1 MSERTDI
8 GVKVFEWWQ
17 KNLAPRTQS
26 VSKDA
31 AKSGKDET
39 EKASGQTAARA
50 LSAKLRR
57 GGFPDV
63 LFEPAVHRLVHT
75 LNVREH
81 ELKRFCRLVEIL
93 GSVRTHSQ
101 STLAERLRGA
111 DKEPLLSPLRFKQLM
126 TAEDKEL
133 ATLLRRAVQIADY
146 RCNVAALA
154 RDVMFW
160 NDRIKTRWCLDYFGA
175 ANNSEGK
182 TE

>member
-1 MSERTDI
+1 MSEKKDI

-26 VSKDA
+26 ASKDA
-31 AKSGKDET
+31 EESGKSET
-39 EKASGQTAARA
+39 EKMPGQTAART

-57 GGFPDV
+57 GGFPDL
-63 LFEPAVHRLVHT
+63 LFEPEVHHLVRT

-93 GSVRTHSQ
+93 GSVRTNSH

-126 TAEDKEL
+126 TAEDEEL
-133 ATLLRRAVQIADY
+133 AALLRRAVQMAEY

-160 NDRIKTRWCLDYFGA
+160 NDRTKTRWCLDYFGA
-175 ANNSEGK
+175 ANSGDK